1 MIFSVHFNIIY
12 KFLEEDMNNKF
23 WNKNCY
29 PLTLTLSVRRG
40 EGILAKGAKGEGA
53 ISDSFFI
60 DGRRSG

>member
-40 EGILAKGAKGEGA
+40 EGILAKGAEGER
-53 ISDSFFI
+53 
-60 DGRRSG
+60 GRGGGSNFWFLLP